1 MKYYRR
7 LDNLENRGKKEE
19 KNTKL
24 KQLYMWTLR
33 NAQYVLF
40 EEVLKEARLCWNRV
54 PNASN
59 MFMIP

>member
-7 LDNLENRGKKEE
+7 LDNLGNRGKKEE

-33 NAQYVLF
+33 NAQYV
-40 EEVLKEARLCWNRV
+40 
-54 PNASN
+54 
-59 MFMIP
+59 